1 MSLPGGDDAKSHR
14 ASELAA
20 KGWLP
25 WDGALP
31 CPTTEESF
39 FELESDDDSLE
50 AYRAGPSSLVSRAPT
65 PGFTYACRPIPEP
78 HFIQEIQ

>member
-1 MSLPGGDDAKSHR
+1 MSLAGGEHTKEGR
-14 ASELAA
+14 GSELAA
-20 KGWLP
+20 KGWLS
-25 WDGALP
+25 WDGGLP
-31 CPTTEESF
+31 CPAAEESF

-50 AYRAGPSSLVSRAPT
+50 AYRAGPSTLVSRAPT